1 MCPKPRSR
9 RRNDAKGGE
18 ALKTISF
25 QCKNKDSEI
34 AGIVICILLFL
45 AGWMASA
52 AIARAFGDS
61 LPVTVAIP
69 VLFLVCGVVYMS
81 GKNKTP
87 MENGTAQFSDSGRVR
102 MCFGG
107 RSVIFDCKDVKQVYY
122 TRDTL
127 TNDPLGNGYVMVI
140 RLPFRCYRIFS
151 QEPAQGETGFENT
164 ELYAVYLE
172 LKDRMNG
179 NEKE

>member
-102 MCFGG
+102 M
-107 RSVIFDCKDVKQVYY
+107 QVYY